1 MLSDSSHTNV
11 EPVHV
16 SLPLFEPRT
25 LDVNGATVFLTIGG
39 NGPPLLLLHGF
50 PETHIAWRNVAPR
63 LSAKF
68 TVVAA
73 DLPGYGK
80 SEGPASDDRHEPYS
94 KRAMARTLVEA
105 MAALGYPRFS
115 VIGHDRGAR
124 VAYRMALDHPDRI
137 AAVGVLDVIATLD
150 VAERLTYATARQMAT
165 WFWLAQPPPL
175 PENTI
180 AANPRGYVTFVL
192 EAWGGTSAIGPEA
205 VDEYVRAFSQPR
217 SIHAICE
224 EYRAGDTVDIDID
237 RKDRDDGRHIACPL
251 LCLWVEHG
259 FAAQFGDP
267 IEIWKRWASDVKG
280 QSIGGGHFMMEESPE
295 VIAAAI
301 ESFVEEAL
309 QDAGAR
315 GAADASR

>member
-1 MLSDSSHTNV
+1 MHSDSSNTNA
-11 EPVHV
+11 EALHV
-16 SLPLFEPRT
+16 SLPVFEPRT
-25 LDVNGATVFLTIGG
+25 LHVDGASVFLTIGG
-39 NGPPLLLLHGF
+39 DGPPLLLLHGF
-50 PETHIAWRNVAPR
+50 PETHIAWRKVAPQ
-63 LSAKF
+63 LSRVA

-80 SEGPASDDRHEPYS
+80 SQRPPGDDRREHHS

-105 MAALGYPRFS
+105 MAALGYQRFG

-124 VAYRMALDHPDRI
+124 VAYRMALDYPDRVS
-137 AAVGVLDVIATLD
+137 AVGVLDVITTLD

-180 AANPRGYVTFVL
+180 AADPRGYLTAVL
-192 EAWGGTSAIGPEA
+192 EAWGGAAAIDPAA
-205 VDEYVRAFSQPR
+205 VDEYVRALSEPR

-224 EYRAGDTVDIDID
+224 EYRASDTIDIDND
-237 RKDRDDGRHIACPL
+237 RKDRDEGRRITCPL

-267 IEIWKRWASDVKG
+267 IAIWKRWADDVRG
-280 QSIGGGHFMMEESPE
+280 HAISGGHFMMEESPQA
-295 VIAAAI
+295 IAAAL
-301 ESFVEEAL
+301 ETFVAEAMPPI
-309 QDAGAR
+309 GAR
-315 GAADASR
+315 GAPKLSR